1 LTYQLGALQQIM
13 YFQDL
18 LLPNKYA
25 LTQTLLRRSRLVGAE
40 SCDSHLILTFITP
53 MGFWTR
59 RLAYVLDSLVRVTR
73 RVSRSIF
80 DKIALHPQANLRLS
94 DEAPMKGLHRQLF
107 SQINL
112 ILPFT
117 MKKSQTTV
125 TIAPASRL
133 STKRILSRL
142 SHNKLHN
149 NAFLLPLPFQRFQVF

>member
-1 LTYQLGALQQIM
+1 ML
-13 YFQDL
+13 
-18 LLPNKYA
+18 
-25 LTQTLLRRSRLVGAE
+25 
-40 SCDSHLILTFITP
+40 
-53 MGFWTR
+53 MGFYSR
-59 RLAYVLDSLVRVTR
+59 KLAYVLDSLVRVSR

>member
-1 LTYQLGALQQIM
+1 MRIYLTLLIR
-13 YFQDL
+13 FQHHL
-18 LLPNKYA
+18 SGPNKYA